1 MNNKIKEICI
11 PAKKEYD
18 FKVVKA
24 IRRRQ
29 KIKIDDGKLITETG
43 YTVGGMRYKVN
54 SIFDIENSPKSEEA
68 LKNLMAKEINN
79 AS

>member
-11 PAKKEYD
+11 PVKKEYD
-18 FKVVKA
+18 FKVAKA

-29 KIKIDDGKLITETG
+29 RIKIDDGKLITETG

-54 SIFDIENSPKSEEA
+54 SIFDIVNSPKSEET

-79 AS
+79 VS

>member
-1 MNNKIKEICI
+1 MNNKIKEIRI
-11 PAKKEYD
+11 PVKKEYD
-18 FKVVKA
+18 FKVAKA

-29 KIKIDDGKLITETG
+29 RIKIDNGKLITETG
-43 YTVGGMRYKVN
+43 YTVGGLRYKVN
-54 SIFDIENSPKSEEA
+54 SIFDIESSPKSEEA

>member
-1 MNNKIKEICI
+1 MNDKMKEIRI
-11 PAKKEYD
+11 PTRKEYD
-18 FKVVKA
+18 FKVAKA

-29 KIKIDDGKLITETG
+29 RIKVDNGKLISETG

>member
-1 MNNKIKEICI
+1 MNNKIKEIRI
-11 PAKKEYD
+11 PAKKEFD
-18 FKVVKA
+18 FKVAKA

-29 KIKIDDGKLITETG
+29 RIKINNGKLIAETG

>member
-1 MNNKIKEICI
+1 MNNKMKEIRI
-11 PAKKEYD
+11 PTRKEYD
-18 FKVVKA
+18 FKVARA
-24 IRRRQ
+24 ICRRQ
-29 KIKIDDGKLITETG
+29 RIKVDNGKLISETG

-68 LKNLMAKEINN
+68 LKSLMTKELNN